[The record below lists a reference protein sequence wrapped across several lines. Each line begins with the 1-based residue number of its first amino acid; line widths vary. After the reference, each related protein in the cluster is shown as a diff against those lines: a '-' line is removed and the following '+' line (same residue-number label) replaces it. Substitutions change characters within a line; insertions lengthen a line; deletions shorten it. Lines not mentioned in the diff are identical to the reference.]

1 MKPKIAVFDFASCEG
16 CELQIVNL
24 EENLLEL
31 LGEVDVVSFREAM
44 KEHGDNYDI
53 AFVEGSCTRKSDEA
67 RLKGI
72 RKRAKIVVA
81 LGACATIGGI
91 NCLKNFQPMYK
102 VKEIVYGKN
111 AHMYETYP
119 ARPISAV
126 IPVDFC
132 IHGCPINRDELVS
145 ITKALLLGK
154 KPEIPNYP
162 ICVECKR
169 KGNQCVFEKGMFC
182 LGPVARAGCG
192 AICPSHG
199 HACEGCRG
207 YVDNPNR
214 DSEMEVLE
222 KYGLTVQ
229 DALKRL
235 GMFLGYWEAPR
246 YEQ

>member
-24 EENLLEL
+24 EEGLLDL
-31 LGEVDVVSFREAM
+31 LGEVEVVSFREAM
-44 KEHGDNYDI
+44 KEHSDNYDI
-53 AFVEGSCTRKSDEA
+53 AFVEGSCTRESDEA

-72 RKRAKIVVA
+72 RKCAKIVVA

-102 VKEIVYGKN
+102 VKEIVYGDD
-111 AHMYETYP
+111 AHRIETYP
-119 ARPISAV
+119 ARPINAV
-126 IPVDFC
+126 IEVDHT
-132 IHGCPINRDELVS
+132 IHGCPIHRDEFLSV
-145 ITKALLLGK
+145 TKALLLGK
-154 KPEIPNYP
+154 KPDIPNYP
-162 ICVECKR
+162 VCVECKL

-182 LGPVARAGCG
+182 LGPVTRAGCG

-199 HACEGCRG
+199 HECEGCRG

-222 KYGLTVQ
+222 KYGLTVE

>member
-1 MKPKIAVFDFASCEG
+1 MKPKIGVFDFASCEG

-24 EENLLEL
+24 EEDLLEL
-31 LGEVDVVSFREAM
+31 LGEVDVVTFREAM
-44 KEHGDNYDI
+44 KEHSDDYDI
-53 AFVEGSCTRKSDEA
+53 AFIEGTCTRKSDEA

-72 RKRAKIVVA
+72 RKNAKIVVA

-102 VKEIVYGKN
+102 VKEIVYGDD

-119 ARPISAV
+119 ARPINAV
-126 IPVDFC
+126 INVDYY
-132 IHGCPINRDELVS
+132 IHGCPINRDELLSV
-145 ITKALLLGK
+145 TKALLLGK
-154 KPEIPNYP
+154 TPEIPNHP
-162 ICVECKR
+162 VCVECKL

-182 LGPVARAGCG
+182 LGPVTRAGCG

-207 YVDNPNR
+207 YVDDPNR

-222 KYGLTVQ
+222 KYGLTVD

-246 YEQ
+246 S